1 MKEGVWVELNWL
13 QSLLYGAVSGF
24 AEFLPID
31 PVAHKKLLLLLMGA
45 EKSPFLDLTVHLAC
59 LLALVLSCWPQLSK
73 LQRER
78 RIAAVPARR
87 RKRQPDMRALKDL
100 RFLKTALLPL
110 LFGFVL
116 INWMSPVEEKLW
128 LTAVCLVFN
137 GVLLYLPPYFPSGNK
152 DSQTVSGLDGLLVGL
167 GGVFGVVPGVS
178 RITGLTTVG
187 QLRGCGRSYILDMG
201 LLLSIPALAV
211 ICFLDIVSMFAA
223 GAALSGALV
232 LSCLLAAAAAFAA
245 SYFGIVFIRFL
256 AVKVGFSGF
265 AYYSWGAAL
274 FAFILYLTI

>member
-1 MKEGVWVELNWL
+1 MELNWL
-13 QSLLYGAVSGF
+13 QSLLYGAISGF
-24 AEFLPID
+24 GEFLPID
-31 PVAHKKLLLLLMGA
+31 PVSHRKLLLLLMGA
-45 EKSPFLDLTVHLAC
+45 EKSPLLEFSVHLAC
-59 LLALVLSCWPQLSK
+59 LLSLLLSCWPQLSK

-78 RIAAVPARR
+78 RMAAVPARR
-87 RKRQPDMRALKDL
+87 RRRQPDLRVLKDL
-100 RFLKTALLPL
+100 RFLKTALIPL

-116 INWMSPVEEKLW
+116 MNWTGRVEEKLW
-128 LTAVCLVFN
+128 LTAVFLVIN

-152 DSQTVSGLDGLLVGL
+152 DSQTVSGLDGLFFGL
-167 GGVFGVVPGVS
+167 GGILGVIPGIS

-211 ICFLDIVSMFAA
+211 LCFLDIASMFAT

-245 SYFGIVFIRFL
+245 SYFGIIFIRFL